1 LTVLAERPRMPLA
14 TNRSVDLYYETGGEG
29 ADRATVAFVN
39 PVGYGAWV
47 WSWQHGALAGPF
59 ETLVWDLR
67 GTGRSDTPDG
77 PCEVSTLAADL
88 EAVLA
93 DAGVDAAH
101 VVGAGLGGMVAL
113 EYARRYDRT
122 TTLSLF
128 GTAASGD
135 AVDREALDGLFA
147 PRDDPAALRA
157 SLSDAFGADLD
168 AHPEVVERVVDWRT
182 DEDADRAGFD
192 AQAAAM
198 TGYEADA
205 LYEVTTPA
213 RVFHGEADVVV
224 PPEAGRALAADLPRG
239 EFTAVDGGHLSFV
252 EASVAVTDALVA
264 FFDSE

>member
-1 LTVLAERPRMPLA
+1 MPVA

-39 PVGYGAWV
+39 PAGYGAWV
-47 WSWQHGALAGPF
+47 WGWQHGALAGPF

-67 GTGRSDTPDG
+67 GTGRSDATDE

-88 EAVLA
+88 EAILS

-113 EYARRYDRT
+113 EYARQYDRAE
-122 TTLSLF
+122 TLALF

-157 SLSDAFGADLD
+157 SLSDAFEADLD

-182 DEDADRAGFD
+182 EEDADRAGFE
-192 AQAAAM
+192 AQVAAM
-198 TGYEADA
+198 TRYDADA
-205 LYEVTTPA
+205 LYEVTTRS
-213 RVFHGEADVVV
+213 RVFHGDADVVV
-224 PPEAGRALAADLPRG
+224 PPEAGRALASDLPRG

-252 EASVAVTDALVA
+252 EASAAVTDALVG
-264 FFDSE
+264 FFDTE